1 LLQAFRTVFPA
12 CADEM
17 LEGGSPTTLE
27 SWDST
32 NHFVL
37 LQVVEEMF
45 EVHISEREAGELLSF
60 TEFEAYLN
68 SRLNQ

>member
-1 LLQAFRTVFPA
+1 
-12 CADEM
+12 M